1 LIKEIIVEY
10 QVQFGWLN
18 TRPAHKANEQKFRI
32 AVLGDFSARANSGA
46 METGEGLAN
55 RKFLRA
61 NHENLDT
68 LLARLNVQ
76 LQLPAGASGAVI
88 PVPIR
93 SMDDF
98 HPDQLYTN
106 VPLFEKL
113 QSLRQKLLDPA
124 SFEKAAA
131 AVRSLASDPSLG
143 VSAQTSR
150 SNSSQ
155 IPRARIDSFAD
166 ILKSDVRTSEPA
178 EIKTL
183 LRDVVGSHVVPSMT
197 GQADFVA
204 AVDKSLSEL
213 MSKLL
218 HHPDFQSLESLW
230 RSLDLLLHRVELDE
244 GVEIVVYDVH
254 AAEFAADIAAHDNLE
269 QSGLYKW
276 LVDEPS
282 MDANQGPFSLIL
294 CNFQWEQ
301 IPPHADLLGRV
312 AQIAAAA
319 GAPFVSCIDKSTLTK
334 VAPEE
339 MHPLITHSW
348 TALRSIPQASYLA
361 LVTPRYM
368 LRHPY
373 GKKSD
378 PIDSFAF
385 EEFTPQSGLKGML
398 WGNGAFLIG
407 ISLAQSFVN
416 DGLKQMKLDS
426 ILTIDDLP
434 FYYYNDA
441 YGDQTALPCT
451 ERNVNVSAAQHVTAQ
466 GFIPLIALKGR
477 QEVRIGGMHSIAGA
491 PISGPW
497 APKTFEATVAQAE
510 MPASQMGVPADT
522 EAWQPPPAAEPA
534 AEVPAA
540 PEPEDDLDALLASLD
555 SNDSTPTT
563 SESGTGIDPDLE
575 AMLADL

>member
-1 LIKEIIVEY
+1 MEY
-10 QVQFGWLN
+10 QVQFGRLN
-18 TRPAHKANEQKFRI
+18 TRPSSKGNDQKFRI
-32 AVLGDFSARANSGA
+32 AVLGDFSARANSGEV
-46 METGEGLAN
+46 ETGDALAN

-61 NHENLDT
+61 NHENLDA

-76 LQLPAGASGAVI
+76 LQLPAGASGAMI
-88 PVPIR
+88 PVSIQ

-113 QSLRQKLLDPA
+113 QSLRQKLLDA
-124 SFEKAAA
+124 SSFEKAAA
-131 AVRSLASDPSLG
+131 AVRSLASDPNLG
-143 VSAQTSR
+143 VASSSTR
-150 SNSSQ
+150 SNSSH

-166 ILKSDVRTSEPA
+166 ILKSDVRSSEPA
-178 EIKTL
+178 ELKTL
-183 LRDVVGSHVVPSMT
+183 LRDVVGSHVVSTMT
-197 GQADFVA
+197 GQAELVA

-244 GVEIVVYDVH
+244 GIEIVVYDVH
-254 AAEFAADIAAHDNLE
+254 AAEFAADIAAHENLE
-269 QSGLYKW
+269 QTGLYKW
-276 LVDEPS
+276 LVEEPA

-294 CNFQWEQ
+294 CNFQWEL

-319 GAPFVSCIDKSTLTK
+319 GAPFVSSIDKSTLTK

-339 MHPLITHSW
+339 VHPLITQSW
-348 TALRSIPQASYLA
+348 TALRSMPQASYLA
-361 LVTPRYM
+361 LVTPRFM

-407 ISLAQSFVN
+407 VSLAQAFVN

-426 ILTIDDLP
+426 VLTIDDIP
-434 FYYYNDA
+434 FYYYNDP
-441 YGDQTALPCT
+441 YGDQVALPCT
-451 ERNVNVSAAQHVTAQ
+451 ERNVNVVAAQYATAQ
-466 GFIPLIALKGR
+466 GFIPLVALKGR
-477 QEVRIGGMHSIAGA
+477 QEVRIGGMHSIDGT

-497 APKTFEATVAQAE
+497 APKAFQATVASPTAT
-510 MPASQMGVPADT
+510 ST
-522 EAWQPPPAAEPA
+522 EAWQPPPVTEEPA
-534 AEVPAA
+534 AQPA
-540 PEPEDDLDALLASLD
+540 PEAAAAEQDELDALLASLD
-555 SNDSTPTT
+555 APAAPA
-563 SESGTGIDPDLE
+563 ESASAIDPDLE
-575 AMLADL
+575 ALLADL